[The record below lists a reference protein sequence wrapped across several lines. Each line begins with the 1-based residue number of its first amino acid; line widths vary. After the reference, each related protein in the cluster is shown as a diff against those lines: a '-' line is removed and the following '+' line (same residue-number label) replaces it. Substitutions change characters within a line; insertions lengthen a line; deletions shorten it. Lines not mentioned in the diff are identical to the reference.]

1 MMYWTDW
8 HRDNP
13 TIEKANMDGS
23 ERKIFVDTDL
33 GLPNGLTMDYAT
45 QQLCWGDAGQYLVN
59 ITQTIVCYKY

>member
-23 ERKIFVDTDL
+23 ERKIFIDTDL

-59 ITQTIVCYKY
+59 ITPDYWM